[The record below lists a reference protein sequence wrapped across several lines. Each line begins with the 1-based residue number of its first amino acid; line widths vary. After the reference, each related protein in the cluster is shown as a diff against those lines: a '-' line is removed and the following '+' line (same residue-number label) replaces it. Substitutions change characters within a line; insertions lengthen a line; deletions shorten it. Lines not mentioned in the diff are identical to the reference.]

1 MPSLAVVP
9 LTSLRDGGEQLVGEG
24 GALAEVG
31 QRDGDVTRAAD
42 GQRPALL
49 GQLVRPQMKVFV
61 LRKAAAERD
70 LPFWGARQATLW
82 QYAPAGYPMQE
93 GLQPLRRKILLV
105 AQD

>member
-9 LTSLRDGGEQLVGEG
+9 LTSLRDGGEQLVREG

-49 GQLVRPQMKVFV
+49 GQLVRPKMIIV

-93 GLQPLRRKILLV
+93 VLQLLRRKILLV

>member
-70 LPFWGARQATLW
+70 LAFWGARQATLW
-82 QYAPAGYPMQE
+82 QYAPASYPMQE
-93 GLQPLRRKILLV
+93 VLQPLRRKMLLV

>member
-9 LTSLRDGGEQLVGEG
+9 VTSRRDGGFQLVGEG

-49 GQLVRPQMKVFV
+49 GQLVRPKMIIV

>member
-9 LTSLRDGGEQLVGEG
+9 VTSLRDGGEQLVGEG

-49 GQLVRPQMKVFV
+49 GQLVRPKMIIV

-93 GLQPLRRKILLV
+93 VLQPLRRKILLV

>member
-9 LTSLRDGGEQLVGEG
+9 VTSRRDGGFQLVGEG

-49 GQLVRPQMKVFV
+49 GQLVRPKMIIV

-82 QYAPAGYPMQE
+82 QHAPTGYPMQE
-93 GLQPLRRKILLV
+93 GLQPLRRKVLLV

>member
-9 LTSLRDGGEQLVGEG
+9 LTSLRDGGEQLFGEG

-49 GQLVRPQMKVFV
+49 GQLVRPKMIIV

-70 LPFWGARQATLW
+70 LAFWGARQATLW

-93 GLQPLRRKILLV
+93 VLQPLRRKILLV

>member
-9 LTSLRDGGEQLVGEG
+9 VTSLRERGDQLVGEG

-49 GQLVRPQMKVFV
+49 GQLVRPKMIIV

-70 LPFWGARQATLW
+70 LAFWGARQATLW

>member
-1 MPSLAVVP
+1 M
-9 LTSLRDGGEQLVGEG
+9 TSLRDGGDQLVGEDV
-24 GALAEVG
+24 ALAEVG

-49 GQLVRPQMKVFV
+49 GQLVRPKMIIV

-70 LPFWGARQATLW
+70 LPFWGARQAALW
-82 QYAPAGYPMQE
+82 QYAPAGYPMQQV
-93 GLQPLRRKILLV
+93 LQPLRRKILLV

>member
-9 LTSLRDGGEQLVGEG
+9 LTSLRDGGEQLFGEG

-49 GQLVRPQMKVFV
+49 GVVRPHMKVFV

-70 LPFWGARQATLW
+70 LPFWGARQAALW
-82 QYAPAGYPMQE
+82 QHAPAGYPMQE
-93 GLQPLRRKILLV
+93 GLQPLRRKVLLV

>member
-9 LTSLRDGGEQLVGEG
+9 LTSLRDGGEQLFGEG

-49 GQLVRPQMKVFV
+49 GQLVRPKMIIV

-82 QYAPAGYPMQE
+82 QHAPTGYPMQE